1 MGLSEI
7 SAFVDES
14 GTMGRA
20 SRYYLLTLVFHNQ
33 SDDIRS
39 NITNYEQYLD
49 RADLPDI
56 PLHCAPLM
64 QGHFDYEGMDLQSRM
79 KLLAAFFHFYRM
91 LPVKYHTFIYL
102 KKDFADD
109 EALGA
114 RMRRDRKLPLRSSR
128 LFSVIR

>member
-1 MGLSEI
+1 MSEI

-49 RADLPDI
+49 RADLPVI

-64 QGHFDYEGMDLQSRM
+64 QGHFDYEGMDLQSRK

>member
-64 QGHFDYEGMDLQSRM
+64 QGHFDYEGMDLQSRK